1 MRELSGGGSQPDKQ
15 WMDTVDGSRKS
26 DDEAIRV
33 RVNRVNTLSVN
44 TGMSNQTHLSLY
56 TKQKAGLTFL
66 PRRSDN

>member
-1 MRELSGGGSQPDKQ
+1 
-15 WMDTVDGSRKS
+15 MDTVDGSRKS